1 MIEPVLIEP
10 ADIDRCLKDPK
21 TYEDVILQIFAK
33 RRQRGQAFAE
43 ADCGVTYFDTVTK
56 RRALARAIAHSIAD
70 GQYRPQPVDLWSLET
85 KGKVRAAHMPGFTDH
100 IIGSALYQL
109 LSRNARCYGL
119 PGVYSYLPGLTNAT
133 AMRALGAFVR
143 AHRRRAGAHGPALY
157 VLQSDFE
164 HYGDGLPVGPGAAL
178 WPILREV
185 AALGSPNGA
194 LSPNS
199 WDLITALVRP
209 TIRDRDGAQFT
220 RLQGVPMGTPIVP
233 VISNLAVVPMDRAI
247 VEVEGIF
254 YARYNDDFLLAHPDL
269 SALHEADA
277 RIDSV
282 LDGLGVKRKLP
293 KEIRTALSATG
304 MPSAEDPRYR
314 GGNRIDCLGLSVSH
328 TGALTVSPHRL
339 RRLMDRFTARIDGAA
354 PAARPLPIAQRARH
368 LVETTNVMLDVAS
381 PFAVPG
387 LSALLETTT
396 DRGVL
401 KDLDFRIARKIVQ
414 AATGRPGVKGFRI
427 LSPALLRSEM
437 GLVSLVHLKNVR

>member
-1 MIEPVLIEP
+1 MIEPAVIEP
-10 ADIDRCLKDPK
+10 VDIDRCLKDPK
-21 TYEDVILQIFAK
+21 TYEEVILHIFAK

-43 ADCGVTYFDTVTK
+43 ADCGVTYFDTATK
-56 RRALARAIAHSIAD
+56 RRALARAIARSIAA
-70 GQYRPQPVDLWSLET
+70 GQYRPQPVELWSLER
-85 KGKVRAAHMPGFTDH
+85 KGKIRAAHMPGFTDH
-100 IIGSALYQL
+100 IVGSALYQL
-109 LSRNARCYGL
+109 LTRNARCYGL
-119 PGVYSYLPGLTNAT
+119 PGVYSYLPALTNAT
-133 AMRALGAFVR
+133 AMRALGAFAR
-143 AHRRRAGAHGPALY
+143 AHRRRFGAHGPPLY

-164 HYGDGLPVGPGAAL
+164 HYGDGLPVGSDAAL

-185 AALGSPNGA
+185 ATLGSPNGV
-194 LSPNS
+194 LSQNI
-199 WDLITALVRP
+199 WEIITALVRP
-209 TIRDRDGAQFT
+209 TIRDQDGAQFT

-247 VEVEGIF
+247 MDVEGIF

-282 LDGLGVKRKLP
+282 LDDLGVKRKLP

-314 GGNRIDCLGLSVSH
+314 GRNRIDCLGLSVSH
-328 TGALTVSPHRL
+328 TGAVTVGPHRL
-339 RRLMDRFTARIDGAA
+339 RRFMDRVTVRIDGAA
-354 PAARPLPIAQRARH
+354 PAAWPLPVAQRARH
-368 LVETTNVMLDVAS
+368 LVETTNVMLDAAS

-387 LSALLETTT
+387 LPALLDATT

-427 LSPALLRSEM
+427 LSPGLLRNEM
-437 GLVSLVHLKNVR
+437 GLVSLVHLKNLR